1 MNPLPANTLSSDPNA
16 VRVQEFSITG
26 PESDLVKLRKVPLYQ
41 AIYNNATVR
50 RVVIIAALM
59 VIWQTYALWLNNP
72 FLFPRL
78 DATLEALYSE
88 SRNGI
93 LLTRS
98 LISLKVLLTGY
109 FLGILFAAVLTL
121 IATSSKI
128 GLSFLETL
136 AAMLSPLPSIALLPL
151 AMLWLGLGNPSLVF
165 VLIHAVA
172 WVVAMNTFSG
182 FQSVSPTLR
191 MVGHNYGLGWLAY
204 VRKIFIPA
212 ALPNILA
219 GLKIGWAF
227 AWRTLIAAELIFG
240 ASSGQGGLGW
250 YIFQNKNSLEV
261 ANVFAGLL
269 AVILIGLFVDI
280 FIFKRIERMTVLRW
294 GMQS

>member
-1 MNPLPANTLSSDPNA
+1 MKPMTANTSAPTGPVQVREFSVTGTEKDIVRTRKSPFYLLVYNDPNA
-16 VRVQEFSITG
+16 
-26 PESDLVKLRKVPLYQ
+26 
-41 AIYNNATVR
+41 R
-50 RVVIIAALM
+50 RLFIIVALM
-59 VIWQTYALWLNNP
+59 ALWQAYALWLDNP
-72 FLFPRL
+72 FLFPTL
-78 DATLEALYSE
+78 NATIGAFFSE
-88 SRNGI
+88 SLNGI
-93 LLTRS
+93 LVVRS
-98 LISLKVLLTGY
+98 LISLKVLLSGY
-109 FLGILFAAVLTL
+109 LLGILVAAILTL
-121 IATSSKI
+121 LATSSKI
-128 GLSFLETL
+128 GVSFLETL

-151 AMLWLGLGNPSLVF
+151 AMLWFGLGNPSLVF

-204 VRKIFIPA
+204 VWRIFIPA
-212 ALPNILA
+212 AFPNILA

-261 ANVFAGLL
+261 ENVFAGLL
-269 AVILIGLFVDI
+269 SVILIGLFVDI
-280 FIFKRIERMTVLRW
+280 FIFKQIERLTVQRW
-294 GMQS
+294 GMQN